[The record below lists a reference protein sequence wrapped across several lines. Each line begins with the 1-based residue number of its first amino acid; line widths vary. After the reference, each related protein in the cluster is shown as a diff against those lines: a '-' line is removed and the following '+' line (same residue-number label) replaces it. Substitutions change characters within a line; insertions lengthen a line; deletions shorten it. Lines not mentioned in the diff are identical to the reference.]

1 MTATASRAP
10 GFGLADL
17 AALLGFELSAEQRAA
32 VTAPL
37 EPYVV
42 VAGAGSGK
50 TTVMTARV
58 VWLVATGAVR
68 PDQVLGLTFTTKAAG
83 ELAARVRRAL
93 TRLAGA
99 GPDADGGEPTVS
111 TYHAFAG
118 RLIAEHGLRLG
129 VEPGARLLTGGAT
142 QQLVHRV
149 VARTTRDLSGYGSA
163 LQQVVEHVLALDAE
177 LAEHCVEPADLR
189 AFDAGLLAEL
199 ADVAKP
205 TAKTREVVAA
215 ATRRTELT
223 HLVDEVRA
231 AKSARDVLDFADQM
245 RLGALLAQRHPEV
258 GAALREQFAVVL
270 LDEYQDTSV
279 SQRLLL
285 TGLFGGG
292 HPVTAVGDPLQAI
305 YGWRGAS
312 VANIDSFPVHFARRD
327 GRPAPVLPLAENRRS
342 GVTILGAANLLAE
355 PLRALHPQVAP
366 LVPPGGPLCPSTK
379 GRGEVR
385 VALLDTYADEM
396 QWVADRV
403 VEVVAGGT
411 LPSDVA
417 VLCRASADFPAVK
430 NALADR
436 GVAVEVLGLDGMLTA
451 PEVVEVLSVLQ
462 VLADASSNAALLRLL
477 TGPRWQIGPRD
488 LALLGARAAALAGG
502 RGRLAPDAG
511 LAARL
516 DDAVTGVDAAEV
528 VSLLDAVEDPGD
540 GGYDPRALE
549 RFAAV
554 AAELRALR
562 RHLGD
567 PLSDLV
573 HRVITTTGL
582 DVELAA
588 SPEVLAL
595 HRAEGLAA
603 FVGVVAGFVD
613 PDGDRGLTAFLSWLA
628 TAQRYDAVPELDR
641 PAAPGAVQLM
651 TVHRAKGLEWPVV
664 VLPSLVRSVFPSTR
678 GLPRWTRRQEK
689 LPYPC
694 AATGTRCRAWG
705 NGPRMDSM
713 PSQTTAG
720 RTRSARS
727 VASATS
733 R

>member
-245 RLGALLAQRHPEV
+245 RLGARLAQRHPEV

-270 LDEYQDTSV
+270 LDEYQDT
-279 SQRLLL
+279 RC
-285 TGLFGGG
+285 
-292 HPVTAVGDPLQAI
+292 
-305 YGWRGAS
+305 
-312 VANIDSFPVHFARRD
+312 
-327 GRPAPVLPLAENRRS
+327 RS
-342 GVTILGAANLLAE
+342 G
-355 PLRALHPQVAP
+355 
-366 LVPPGGPLCPSTK
+366 C
-379 GRGEVR
+379 
-385 VALLDTYADEM
+385 
-396 QWVADRV
+396 
-403 VEVVAGGT
+403 
-411 LPSDVA
+411 
-417 VLCRASADFPAVK
+417 C
-430 NALADR
+430 
-436 GVAVEVLGLDGMLTA
+436 
-451 PEVVEVLSVLQ
+451 
-462 VLADASSNAALLRLL
+462 
-477 TGPRWQIGPRD
+477 
-488 LALLGARAAALAGG
+488 
-502 RGRLAPDAG
+502 
-511 LAARL
+511 
-516 DDAVTGVDAAEV
+516 
-528 VSLLDAVEDPGD
+528 
-540 GGYDPRALE
+540 
-549 RFAAV
+549 
-554 AAELRALR
+554 
-562 RHLGD
+562 
-567 PLSDLV
+567 
-573 HRVITTTGL
+573 
-582 DVELAA
+582 
-588 SPEVLAL
+588 
-595 HRAEGLAA
+595 
-603 FVGVVAGFVD
+603 
-613 PDGDRGLTAFLSWLA
+613 
-628 TAQRYDAVPELDR
+628 
-641 PAAPGAVQLM
+641 
-651 TVHRAKGLEWPVV
+651 
-664 VLPSLVRSVFPSTR
+664 
-678 GLPRWTRRQEK
+678 
-689 LPYPC
+689 
-694 AATGTRCRAWG
+694 
-705 NGPRMDSM
+705 
-713 PSQTTAG
+713 
-720 RTRSARS
+720 
-727 VASATS
+727 
-733 R
+733 